1 MTPGEGHG
9 CCLIRRGNFAMP
21 QHNIIRIEN
30 GGAMPSPFALAEAE
44 RFRNNQLFTGIGAE
58 IFRQVATQIEVIPCA
73 AGEII
78 FEEDEAGDC
87 LYLIAEGSV
96 KISKKGRG
104 GQQETLAV
112 LAEQDFFGE
121 MALVD
126 RSKRSAQ
133 AAAGGAVLLGRMARP
148 GWELLLRLA
157 PEAVL
162 NNFTKAVTK
171 RLRHNNQHFI
181 EEIMRNERLALVGST
196 MNAIVHDMTNPIAS
210 ILGAC
215 EVIRGQNEDVTT
227 QNMARL
233 IREAVGKMEIMTREL
248 MDFSRGKTRLALAP
262 VQIGELVHD
271 LQSDFAR
278 CRPTINVQ
286 VEVLYDDCISVD
298 RHRLLRVLC
307 NLIRN
312 AREAMIDS
320 EKKVLR
326 FAVKRIEHRLRF
338 EISDTG
344 CGIPAQLQPR
354 LFEPFMTHGKANGN
368 GLGLAI
374 SKSVVEAH
382 HGSIAVE
389 SNERGTTFCID
400 LPLEA

>member
-1 MTPGEGHG
+1 
-9 CCLIRRGNFAMP
+9 MP
-21 QHNIIRIEN
+21 QQTIIRIEKED
-30 GGAMPSPFALAEAE
+30 AAAPLSFSLSEHE
-44 RFRNNQLFTGIGAE
+44 CFRNNHLFVGIDCE
-58 IFRQVATQIEVIPCA
+58 IFRQVVRHVEIIHCV

-78 FEEDEAGDC
+78 FEEDETGDS
-87 LYLIAEGSV
+87 LYLIAQGSV
-96 KISKKGRG
+96 KISKKGRA
-104 GQQETLAV
+104 GQQETLAF
-112 LAEQDFFGE
+112 LMEEDFFGE
-121 MALVD
+121 MALLD

-133 AAAGGAVLLGRMARP
+133 AAAAGHVVLGRMARP
-148 GWELLLRLA
+148 GWDLLLRLA
-157 PEAVL
+157 PEGML

-181 EEIMRNERLALVGST
+181 EEIMRNERLALIGTT
-196 MNAIVHDMTNPIAS
+196 MNSIVHDMTNPIAS

-215 EVIRGQNEDVTT
+215 EVIRGQNEDSTT

-248 MDFSRGKTRLALAP
+248 MDFSRGKTRLALET

-271 LQSDFAR
+271 LQADFAR
-278 CRPTINVQ
+278 CRPAINVHI
-286 VEVLYDDCISVD
+286 EVLYDDCISVD
-298 RHRLLRVLC
+298 RNRLLRVLC

-320 EKKVLR
+320 PKKVLR
-326 FAVKRIEHRLRF
+326 FAVKRIEKQLRF

-344 CGIPAQLQPR
+344 CGVPAELLPR

-382 HGSIAVE
+382 HGTIAVE
-389 SNERGTTFCID
+389 SSERGTVFRID
-400 LPLEA
+400 LPLDLK